1 MLSIYTNQQDLLKAT
16 SEVAVSRIDS
26 VDTELLQLDIEQY
39 AVTFEDRNDLPD
51 LELHVYTP
59 DGLYLTGN
67 HKINYSV
74 EKNDTTSNLVAL
86 QHLSIDIPKVF
97 GDLGI
102 TRGQYK
108 VVYNLFDN
116 ILGSYEG
123 LKLWIKEISPS
134 RRELRLQLSSE
145 AHELKLQLD
154 AFQKRWNLLSEDDRF
169 DSFVLNFGGNETFQI
184 INVRFETEFT
194 DTPEVLIKLYN
205 PLPAKYGEKS
215 KVWISEELITP
226 VLDSVI
232 LVPKFI
238 PEPVTKLAP
247 ANFEIEEFEGSSVA
261 TDFKTWNDLLST
273 NLQTSQQIIDSQFS
287 GSLSGIKLNIN
298 YRIFDNFV
306 HYGSAAERVKNFKY
320 KLELIEHY
328 TDRIDS
334 LSSVADQG
342 IVQVNL
348 TDVYTKRNR
357 VVSGFDDFEKYLFF
371 ESSGSKL
378 YTHYDEVSGS
388 RTIEP
393 INPWPKTNP
402 TNLLWTEAYQLWSS
416 MVTEWKVGAAP
427 DPYGYF
433 SVQSRT
439 DSTEAKSYYNAL
451 LETAEVYDKNNVHKL
466 QSTIPYHI
474 QSNEDNEDF
483 LLFVHMLGQHFDIL
497 WTYINHLSSIKSRE
511 EHPKDGMPDE
521 LLYHVAA
528 SLGFDLLNGKS
539 AAELWRYNLSTD
551 SYGNVIKNEQGLI
564 TLSDKQITR
573 EIWRRIVNNLPYI
586 LKTKGTSRSIKAMV
600 NCFGIPLTVLTI
612 KEYGGP
618 STFTNGDH
626 YPEYVHDLFHYAWFS
641 NSATGSLQTTI
652 GQYLNGKKETVPANT
667 LEFRFKTDNNFDY
680 YQNNYYNIASIS
692 SGSVSDVYNL
702 ILSKESADDEEGT
715 LTLFNRITGNAISAS
730 NLEIFDNNWNLI
742 TIESTAATSSFKLV
756 KSLYGKTIYIKSAS
770 FYGETIFPEI
780 GNSTLTFTSGS
791 RSIEK
796 YSGSYFTTS
805 SIIYTGSA
813 LISNGLVMNL
823 DAGNVNSYPGSG
835 SVWNDL
841 TNTYTNISLVADPV
855 YSSIG
860 SGSILFNPDIDYQHV
875 SLGFIS
881 TVTPGK
887 TEFTY
892 NIACNF
898 DASMGGQALFSTG
911 TDFDTGND
919 ILFAHDGTSF
929 FFQINSSGDGSAV
942 ITDYTYTYNTWINVC
957 VVYDGAQTLDEDKLK
972 VYIDGVQRTLDF
984 SDFSNIGGVPST
996 TTLYDQESYIGKYM
1010 YGGWEF
1016 RGYIAMAQLYN
1027 RALTA
1032 SEVISNY
1039 NSIKSRFGLIL
1050 SYDTS
1055 DVNSYS
1061 GSGTTVYD
1069 LTGYGNVGELSGDY
1083 TYESING
1090 GVIDLGGNSATI
1102 AINNTG
1108 NITPPKITLETWV
1121 KPSDIST
1128 QRELFR
1134 MESNVLPIYLFSFQE
1149 SNIIS
1154 FGLNTSI
1161 SGYNELDVTL
1171 DPNDVVEKW
1180 CHFVATYES
1189 GSKKLYL
1196 NGALIGE
1203 AYDEGTINFE
1213 SSSPAHVGSSS
1224 GVFEFLDGKIGL
1236 FNMYNYSLTPTE
1248 VLNRYNITKSR
1259 FGIIDP
1265 LYTEVIATSP
1275 FELSK
1280 FYGHFQEVRL
1290 WSGSLNN
1297 SVLEEH
1303 AASPNTYTYNTDLNA
1318 STTGE
1323 ESAKPYEHLLQRFTL
1338 STKAILSGSFYQNSV
1353 HPNQTI
1359 NTGSLYYIGYDVSG
1373 SITFEGFEETYY
1385 TPSPSLGGSSL
1396 YSNKIRFESSSLD
1409 PNRRL
1414 NTKTRIEKSSLDQ
1427 YSVDSNRLG
1436 VYFSPQTAINED
1448 IFNQIG
1454 YFEIDDYIG
1463 DPRSDYERNYPLYD
1477 NFAINYWKKYEN
1489 KNDFEAYFRALEI
1502 YDFTVFKY
1510 IKKLLP
1516 ERVNGIVGL
1525 AVENNV
1531 LNRSKVKFLRNKPSI
1546 QELSKNALIDVEI
1559 VTPLA
1564 ETVDIKAVID
1574 EEFIKPNAVIQDIKG
1589 LIDEDIIA
1597 PKAEIKNIKGVIDQE
1612 IIIPTSETKDIKGV
1626 IDSDVTPKPVAETKD
1641 IKGTVDG
1648 NVLPETTAETKDIK
1662 AIVDSNVVPETSAET
1677 KDIKAII
1684 DSNVTPE
1691 ASGLIKDIDAIIDS
1705 DVTPITNGIVS
1716 ENLTAAFDMEYMT
1729 AESEFNSTLL
1739 SELTAP
1745 IEWMFPEAATIQQ
1758 NTGEIQEKIARAA
1771 GDILSID
1778 RGDIL
1783 GAINT
1788 DRLGTT
1794 WLEKKITGRFIYTQ
1808 TGSYTPIQ
1816 TQVYASRTSKYQ
1828 LTPVYFYSSEASASL
1843 KMPSSQSLVPAEVNN
1858 DYGPGYT
1865 NLKWAGSK
1873 LTGPGI
1879 NIDTPNTID
1888 GGPVVKIT
1896 QVNPNQIVFANNQVT
1911 TIDETRTGNRK
1922 KSI

>member
-26 VDTELLQLDIEQY
+26 VDNELLQLDYERY
-39 AVTFEDRNDLPD
+39 AVTFEDRDTLPD

-59 DGLYLTGN
+59 DGLYLIGN

-74 EKNDTTSNLVAL
+74 ENNDTTSNLVAL

-134 RRELRLQLSSE
+134 RRELRLQLSENSIS
-145 AHELKLQLD
+145 LKEQLNK
-154 AFQKRWNLLSEDDRF
+154 FQSRWNLLAEDDRF

-194 DTPEVLIKLYN
+194 DTPEILIKLYN

-215 KVWISEELITP
+215 KVWVSEELITP

-232 LVPKFI
+232 LVPKFV
-238 PEPVTKLAP
+238 PEPVTNLAP

-652 GQYLNGKKETVPANT
+652 GQYLNGKKETVSANT

-742 TIESTAATSSFKLV
+742 TIDSTAATSSFKLV

-770 FYGETIFPEI
+770 FYGESIFPET
-780 GNSTLTFTSGS
+780 GSATLTFASGS
-791 RSIEK
+791 RS
-796 YSGSYFTTS
+796 FAS
-805 SIIYTGSA
+805 SAS
-813 LISNGLVMNL
+813 LNG
-823 DAGNVNSYPGSG
+823 
-835 SVWNDL
+835 
-841 TNTYTNISLVADPV
+841 
-855 YSSIG
+855 
-860 SGSILFNPDIDYQHV
+860 NP
-875 SLGFIS
+875 
-881 TVTPGK
+881 
-887 TEFTY
+887 
-892 NIACNF
+892 
-898 DASMGGQALFSTG
+898 
-911 TDFDTGND
+911 
-919 ILFAHDGTSF
+919 
-929 FFQINSSGDGSAV
+929 
-942 ITDYTYTYNTWINVC
+942 ITDL
-957 VVYDGAQTLDEDKLK
+957 A
-972 VYIDGVQRTLDF
+972 
-984 SDFSNIGGVPST
+984 
-996 TTLYDQESYIGKYM
+996 
-1010 YGGWEF
+1010 
-1016 RGYIAMAQLYN
+1016 
-1027 RALTA
+1027 
-1032 SEVISNY
+1032 
-1039 NSIKSRFGLIL
+1039 
-1050 SYDTS
+1050 
-1055 DVNSYS
+1055 
-1061 GSGTTVYD
+1061 
-1069 LTGYGNVGELSGDY
+1069 
-1083 TYESING
+1083 
-1090 GVIDLGGNSATI
+1090 
-1102 AINNTG
+1102 
-1108 NITPPKITLETWV
+1108 
-1121 KPSDIST
+1121 
-1128 QRELFR
+1128 
-1134 MESNVLPIYLFSFQE
+1134 
-1149 SNIIS
+1149 
-1154 FGLNTSI
+1154 
-1161 SGYNELDVTL
+1161 
-1171 DPNDVVEKW
+1171 
-1180 CHFVATYES
+1180 
-1189 GSKKLYL
+1189 
-1196 NGALIGE
+1196 
-1203 AYDEGTINFE
+1203 
-1213 SSSPAHVGSSS
+1213 
-1224 GVFEFLDGKIGL
+1224 
-1236 FNMYNYSLTPTE
+1236 
-1248 VLNRYNITKSR
+1248 
-1259 FGIIDP
+1259 
-1265 LYTEVIATSP
+1265 
-1275 FELSK
+1275 K

-1290 WSGSLNN
+1290 WSGSINN

-1353 HPNQTI
+1353 HPNQTV
-1359 NTGSLYYIGYDVSG
+1359 NTGSLYYIGYTESG
-1373 SITFEGFEETYY
+1373 SIAFEGFEETYY

-1396 YSNKIRFESSSLD
+1396 YANKIRFESSSLD

-1477 NFAINYWKKYEN
+1477 SFAINYWKKYEN

-1531 LNRSKVKFLRNKPSI
+1531 LNRSKVKYLRNKPSI

-1559 VTPLA
+1559 VTPIA

-1662 AIVDSNVVPETSAET
+1662 AV
-1677 KDIKAII
+1677 I
-1684 DSNVTPE
+1684 DSNVIPD
-1691 ASGLIKDIDAIIDS
+1691 ASGLIKDINALIDS
-1705 DVTPITNGIVS
+1705 DVTPATNGIVS
-1716 ENLTAAFDMEYMT
+1716 DNLLGAVDMEYMT

-1745 IEWMFPEAATIQQ
+1745 IEWMFPEAAAIQQ

-1816 TQVYASRTSKYQ
+1816 TQVYASRTSTYQ
-1828 LTPVYFYSSEASASL
+1828 LTPVYFYSSDASASL

-1879 NIDTPNTID
+1879 NIDTPNTVD